1 MPQSSFSGVSKT
13 PAKPAP
19 PRKPTNLARRPREHL
34 TETEVLRLVE
44 AAGSRGRFPWRDAA
58 LILVMYRHGL
68 RVSEA
73 VALRW
78 DMIDLDAAL
87 IHVRRVK
94 NGTPTTHPLTGK
106 ELRHLRRWQ
115 AEQVKLCGGDPPP
128 HVFTSGRGLNDA
140 PLSAYRV
147 GEIVTAAAQEA
158 AGGGFTFPIHP
169 HMLRHSCGFYLAS
182 KHTDTRTIQ
191 LYLGHKNIQNTV
203 GYTALS
209 PEQFKGI
216 WKD

>member
-1 MPQSSFSGVSKT
+1 MPRQLFLGVSPK
-13 PAKPAP
+13 AAP
-19 PRKPTNLARRPREHL
+19 PRKPKNLDRRPREHL
-34 TETEVLRLVE
+34 TEAEVMRLVE

-68 RVSEA
+68 RVSEL

-78 DMIDLDAAL
+78 DMLDLAAGL

-115 AEQVKLCGGDPPP
+115 AEQSKLCGGDPPP

-140 PLSAYRV
+140 PISADRV
-147 GEIVTAAAQEA
+147 RAIVEA
-158 AGGGFTFPIHP
+158 AGIEAVGITMPIHP
-169 HMLRHSCGFYLAS
+169 HMLRHSCGYYLAS
-182 KHTDTRTIQ
+182 KGTDTRAIQ

-209 PEQFKGI
+209 PDRFRGL